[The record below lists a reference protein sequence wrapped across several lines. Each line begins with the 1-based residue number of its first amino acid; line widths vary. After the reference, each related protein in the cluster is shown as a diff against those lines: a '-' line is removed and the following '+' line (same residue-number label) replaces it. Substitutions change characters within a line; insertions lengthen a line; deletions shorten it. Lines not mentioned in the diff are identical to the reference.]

1 MNKIINIAVV
11 GLGQVGIYLLNELNI
26 KKKEIELKTGKKINI
41 VAISARD
48 INKRRRF
55 KINKKI
61 FYKDPL
67 KIFKEKHVDILFEN
81 IGLSDGI
88 SKTVVET
95 ALKNKIHVIT
105 PNKALISKHGD
116 HLAKLAEDNK
126 VNLEFEASVA
136 GGIPILRTIK
146 EGLATNKISKVY
158 GILNGTTN
166 YILSEMRNS
175 NDSFSN
181 VLKKAQKLG
190 YAEPGN
196 PKFDLNGVDAFAKV
210 RILSSLAFKTKISKY
225 KCLME
230 GIEKIELR
238 DIEVANQLNLRIKLL
253 GISQIINN
261 KLFETVHP
269 CLVSKNSYIGN
280 VAGVMN
286 AVILEGKPV
295 GESILQGEGA
305 GPGPTSSALLSDLLS
320 ILNDTIKYPFGISY
334 KKRKFI
340 SSYNVNNYTNSLYLR
355 FEVKDKP
362 GVLSKITNRLAKY
375 KISVKRLIQTPDKK
389 NSKATVVI
397 ITHKTNE
404 LNSNN
409 CLSIFKKDKDIL
421 SFPTLIR
428 IHSQWKFI

>member
-1 MNKIINIAVV
+1 MNKIVNIAVV
-11 GLGQVGIYLLNELNI
+11 GLGQVGIYLLNELNT
-26 KKKEIELKTGKKINI
+26 KKKDIELKTGKKINI
-41 VAISARD
+41 VAVSARNV
-48 INKRRRF
+48 NKKRRF
-55 KINKKI
+55 KINKRI

-88 SKTVVET
+88 SKKVVET

-116 HLAKLAEDNK
+116 YLAKLAEDK
-126 VNLEFEASVA
+126 EVNLEFEASVA

-146 EGLATNKISKVY
+146 EGLATNKITKVY
-158 GILNGTTN
+158 GILNGTSN

-175 NDSFSN
+175 KDSFAN

-196 PKFDLNGVDAFAKV
+196 PKLDLNGFDAFAKV
-210 RILSSLAFKTKISKY
+210 RILSALAFNTKISKH

-230 GIEKIELR
+230 GIEKIELK
-238 DIEVANQLNLRIKLL
+238 DIEIANQLNLRIKLL
-253 GISQIINN
+253 GISEIINN
-261 KLFETVHP
+261 QLFETVHP

-305 GPGPTSSALLSDLLS
+305 GPGPTSSSLLSDLIS
-320 ILNDTIKYPFGISY
+320 ILNGSIKKPFGISSN
-334 KKRKFI
+334 KRKSI
-340 SSYNVNNYTNSLYLR
+340 KCYDVDYYKNSLYLR

-389 NSKATVVI
+389 NNKATVVI

-404 LNSNN
+404 LNSKN
-409 CLSIFKKDKDIL
+409 CLSIFRKDKNIL
-421 SFPTLIR
+421 KYPTLIR
-428 IHSQWKFI
+428 IYN